1 MSSRILIRTG
11 TLYMAE
17 LQTSEGRRDDF
28 PPALNALIA
37 RACTPQPDRPVALWD
52 PPASG
57 ASDMRIG
64 VDGVWYHLG
73 SAITREPLV
82 RLFASTLRREK
93 DGGHVLV
100 TPVEKLSIE
109 VDDAPFLAV
118 ELHGEGA
125 GAEQILTFR
134 TNVGDVVRCGADHP
148 LRFGSEPGT
157 GGLKP
162 YLVVRGGLEALAT
175 RPVMFELVA
184 LADNQNGAEGVWSG
198 GAFFAFP
205 GVEGPA

>member
-1 MSSRILIRTG
+1 MT
-11 TLYMAE
+11 E
-17 LQTSEGRRDDF
+17 LQTGEDRTDDF

-37 RACTPQPDRPVALWD
+37 RAGRSAPKRPVEQWN
-52 PPASG
+52 PPATG

-64 VDGVWYHLG
+64 LDGAWYHLG

-82 RLFASTLRREK
+82 RLFASILRREK
-93 DGGHVLV
+93 DGGYVLV
-100 TPVEKLSIE
+100 TPVEKLSIS
-109 VDDAPFLAV
+109 VDDAPFVAV
-118 ELHGEGA
+118 ELHAEGA
-125 GAEQILTFR
+125 GSDQILTFR
-134 TNVGDVVRCGADHP
+134 TNVGEVVQCGAAHP
-148 LRFGSEPGT
+148 LSFRSEPVT

-162 YLVVRGGLEALAT
+162 YLGVRDGLEALAT

-184 LADNQNGAEGVWSG
+184 LADHRAGDRGGVEGVWSG